1 MAQSEFKLG
10 SEKKISVKDALT
22 SAQEKDRRN
31 MAFHIQAETD
41 EILSLTGDFYE
52 QSWTRGANSGTMLLT
67 EAKKAD
73 GKKIKIA
80 LGFFRTKELLEEGGI
95 KKFEACF
102 EKNATFE
109 EMINGIV
116 KGKKIQVKRDGYVY
130 PGRSSSRD
138 VDTVVWAEEE

>member
-22 SAQEKDRRN
+22 SAQEKDKRN
-31 MAFHIQAETD
+31 MTFHIQAETN
-41 EILSLTGDFYE
+41 EVLSLTGDFYE
-52 QSWTRGANSGTMLLT
+52 QSWTRGANSGTMLLA

-109 EMINGIV
+109 EMINGIT
-116 KGKKIQVKRDGYVY
+116 KDKKIQVKRDGYVY

>member
-22 SAQEKDRRN
+22 SAQEKDKRN

-41 EILSLTGDFYE
+41 EILTLTGDFYE
-52 QSWTRGANSGTMLLT
+52 QSWTRGATSGTMLLA
-67 EAKKAD
+67 EAKKAG

-95 KKFEACF
+95 KKFNACF

-116 KGKKIQVKRDGYVY
+116 EGKKIQVKRDGYVY

-138 VDTVVWAEEE
+138 VDTIVWAEE

>member
-1 MAQSEFKLG
+1 MAKSEFKLE
-10 SEKKISVKDALT
+10 SAKKISVKDALT

-31 MAFHIQAETD
+31 MAFHIQAEAN
-41 EILSLTGDFYE
+41 EILTLTGDFYE
-52 QSWTRGANSGTMLLT
+52 QSWTRGTTSGTMLLA
-67 EAKKAD
+67 EAEKAN
-73 GKKIKIA
+73 GEKIKIA

-102 EKNATFE
+102 EKNVSFE
-109 EMINGIV
+109 EMIKGIV

-138 VDTVVWAEEE
+138 VDTVVWAEE

>member
-10 SEKKISVKDALT
+10 SEKKITVKDALT

-31 MAFHIQAETD
+31 MTFHIQAETN
-41 EILSLTGDFYE
+41 EVLSLTGDFYE
-52 QSWTRGANSGTMLLT
+52 QSWTRGANSGTMLLA
-67 EAKKAD
+67 EALKAD
-73 GKKIKIA
+73 GKNKIKIA

-109 EMINGIV
+109 EMIKGIT
-116 KGKKIQVKRDGYVY
+116 KGKKIQVKRGGYVY

-138 VDTVVWAEEE
+138 VDTVVWAEE